1 MIRAAV
7 PVFALLVAASPGWA
21 AIDCSRAQ
29 SNAEKMLCSNT
40 RLMQADERLAFAY
53 RGAIRRGVNP
63 QELIESQRAWIKD
76 ARDACNDVDCML
88 RAYQD
93 RIADLEGR

>member
-1 MIRAAV
+1 M
-7 PVFALLVAASPGWA
+7 
-21 AIDCSRAQ
+21 DCSRAQ

-53 RGAIRRGVNP
+53 RGAIRRGANP
-63 QELIESQRAWIKD
+63 RELIESQRAWIKD

-93 RIADLEGR
+93 RIVDLEGR